1 MSSEHAENAG
11 PEHTA
16 PEGAAPEGIGGEAA
30 ATDGSPDAARVVK
43 DDGTQAERP
52 EESGSPEPALPAGD
66 ATDATDAAYAVD
78 PADVD
83 DPATAGAAGVWDVV
97 VVGAGPAG
105 ASAAYAAAVAG
116 RRVLLLEKS
125 ELPRYKTCGGGII
138 GPSRDSLP
146 PGFELPLQDRVHA
159 VTFSMDGRFART
171 RRSRKMLFGLIN
183 RPEFDAQLVEHAQ
196 KAGAELRTGAT
207 VTRVEQHGPSVPDR
221 RTVAVVLADGETLL
235 ARAVVG
241 ADGSASRIGAHV
253 GVKMGQVDLGLEA
266 EIPVPAS
273 VAEDW
278 KGRVLIDWGPMP
290 GSYGWV
296 FPKGDTLTVGV
307 ISARGEGAATKRYME
322 DFVARLGL
330 SGFEPTISSG
340 HLTRCRTDDSPL
352 SRGRVLVCGDAA
364 GLLEPWT
371 REGISYALRSGRL
384 AGEWAVRVAEA
395 NDAVDARRQ
404 ALNYAFAIKAGLG
417 VEMAV
422 GRRMLA
428 VFERRPG
435 LLHATITGLRPAWNA
450 FADITRGSAT
460 LGGMVR
466 SNGMARRAL
475 EILDKRMDTSS
486 GVGPVGRG
494 VGRRD
499 RADSETSD
507 RSETLETAEAPEAA
521 EVPAEHG
528 AAPATS
534 APSPSSDVSAIE
546 GEGAKAPGKAA
557 DPEAPEAV

>member
-1 MSSEHAENAG
+1 MSSENA
-11 PEHTA
+11 
-16 PEGAAPEGIGGEAA
+16 
-30 ATDGSPDAARVVK
+30 D
-43 DDGTQAERP
+43 
-52 EESGSPEPALPAGD
+52 
-66 ATDATDAAYAVD
+66 
-78 PADVD
+78 
-83 DPATAGAAGVWDVV
+83 AGAAEAGAGAVGPDEGRPVWDVV

-116 RRVLLLEKS
+116 RRVLLLEKA

-138 GPSRDSLP
+138 GPSRDALP

-159 VTFSMDGRFART
+159 VTFQNNGRFART
-171 RRSRKMLFGLIN
+171 RRSRRMLFGLIN

-196 KAGAELRTGAT
+196 KAGAELRTGVT
-207 VTRVEQHGPSVPDR
+207 VSRVEQHGAAVPDR
-221 RTVAVVLADGETLL
+221 RTVAVVLADGETVL

-253 GVKMGQVDLGLEA
+253 GVKLGQVDLGLES
-266 EIPVPAS
+266 EIPVPPS

-278 KGRVLIDWGPMP
+278 KGRVLIDWGPLP

-307 ISARGEGAATKRYME
+307 ISARGEGAATKRYLE

-330 SGFEPTISSG
+330 AGFEPSVSSG

-371 REGISYALRSGRL
+371 REGISFALRSGRL
-384 AGEWAVRVAEA
+384 AGEWAVRIAEA
-395 NDAVDARRQ
+395 GDAVDARRQ

-435 LLHATITGLRPAWNA
+435 LLHATITGVRPAWKA
-450 FADITRGSAT
+450 FTDITRGSTT
-460 LGGMVR
+460 LAGLVR
-466 SNGMARRAL
+466 GNGLAHRAL
-475 EILDKRMDTSS
+475 DLLDRRIDTSA
-486 GVGPVGRG
+486 GVGPAGRG
-494 VGRRD
+494 VAPSKED
-499 RADSETSD
+499 AA
-507 RSETLETAEAPEAA
+507 AEADALEAEDGVAGA
-521 EVPAEHG
+521 EPG
-528 AAPATS
+528 AGAGA
-534 APSPSSDVSAIE
+534 
-546 GEGAKAPGKAA
+546 GEGA
-557 DPEAPEAV
+557 DRQVPEAS

>member
-1 MSSEHAENAG
+1 MSSEQAENAG
-11 PEHTA
+11 PENTA
-16 PEGAAPEGIGGEAA
+16 PEGAAPERITEGVPAA
-30 ATDGSPDAARVVK
+30 VSDEMSDEVTG
-43 DDGTQAERP
+43 
-52 EESGSPEPALPAGD
+52 
-66 ATDATDAAYAVD
+66 
-78 PADVD
+78 
-83 DPATAGAAGVWDVV
+83 AGASHVSHDGAPSEEASDTADADAEAVTAPHGVDGADGENTEVWDVV
-97 VVGAGPAG
+97 VVGAGPGG

-138 GPSRDSLP
+138 GPSRDCLP

-159 VTFSMDGRFART
+159 VTFSLDGRFART

-196 KAGAELRTGAT
+196 KAGAELRTGVT
-207 VTRVEQHGPSVPDR
+207 VTRVEQHGPAVPDR
-221 RTVAVVLADGETLL
+221 RTVAVVLADGETVL

-253 GVKMGQVDLGLEA
+253 GVKLGQVDLGLEA
-266 EIPVPAS
+266 EIPVPPS

-435 LLHATITGLRPAWNA
+435 LLHATLTGLRPAWNA

-486 GVGPVGRG
+486 GVGPAGRG
-494 VGRRD
+494 VGKG
-499 RADSETSD
+499 E
-507 RSETLETAEAPEAA
+507 RSAPEADADTEAQA
-521 EVPAEHG
+521 EVRAVAKPDMRAEARDDAKDVPETG
-528 AAPATS
+528 TS
-534 APSPSSDVSAIE
+534 V
-546 GEGAKAPGKAA
+546 K
-557 DPEAPEAV
+557 PEAPESPGVV